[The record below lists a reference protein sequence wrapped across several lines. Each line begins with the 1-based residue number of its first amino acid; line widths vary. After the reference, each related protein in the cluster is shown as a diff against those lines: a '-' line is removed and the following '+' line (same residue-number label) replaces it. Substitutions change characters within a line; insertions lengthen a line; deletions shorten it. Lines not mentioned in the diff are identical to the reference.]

1 MRGWTI
7 LIVLAGI
14 FNAHVNAASFQKGR
28 AGFLNSNRILAEE
41 ILTIENGEQT
51 GDNRVLET
59 GDVKNRSE
67 NYNHSAKVI
76 FRKLQ
81 QTSPVF
87 EGEKSVVQ
95 NRYSEQQDVISI
107 LEVIKKEVLNL
118 LEDEQVDDIK
128 QITKELNDKPNQ
140 LNAKINKIQ
149 QRSGNIFLLD
159 SLSFHD
165 GNIGGKG
172 FQAEFLSSVSK
183 KQPLLNNDFMI
194 ESQMNAGNSTME
206 VPDGILGFILKI
218 PGFIL
223 NLNNFFVL
231 SFVVFAVLGLLKAI
245 KFFLNNAW

>member
-51 GDNRVLET
+51 GDKRVLET

-87 EGEKSVVQ
+87 EG
-95 NRYSEQQDVISI
+95 
-107 LEVIKKEVLNL
+107 
-118 LEDEQVDDIK
+118 
-128 QITKELNDKPNQ
+128 
-140 LNAKINKIQ
+140 
-149 QRSGNIFLLD
+149 
-159 SLSFHD
+159 
-165 GNIGGKG
+165 
-172 FQAEFLSSVSK
+172 
-183 KQPLLNNDFMI
+183 
-194 ESQMNAGNSTME
+194 
-206 VPDGILGFILKI
+206 
-218 PGFIL
+218 
-223 NLNNFFVL
+223 
-231 SFVVFAVLGLLKAI
+231 
-245 KFFLNNAW
+245 